1 MLNFLHIWFIE
12 SKKMKRLNH
21 SLRFFSC
28 CLSLIFSH
36 SAVAQNHEVFLS
48 RNYDYKFQSYLNKQ
62 DVSFHSSIK
71 PLNNYDIKK
80 RKVEYEFGV
89 PFKGFN
95 SKEVEGHKSK
105 VQVRFFPL
113 IEISGTAVSDVVDTF
128 AYNMGIGAAAVVQA
142 GEKFNARVE
151 FTGSKFQYPDYLKRE
166 VESTSVGAN
175 GQLWHQ
181 ESNGYHSTN
190 LNGFLDYRPGEVFDF
205 RIGHGR
211 NFIGEGYRSMMLSD
225 NAGNYSYGRITAD
238 IWRLKYMVLYAHLK
252 DQGTNKGHK
261 YQDFDNKFTTV
272 HYLSWNI
279 NKWFNLGFFESVVW
293 PGRDTLLDRG
303 YDPNYL
309 NPVIFMR
316 PVEYSTGSSDNS
328 LLGIALN
335 FKPKNGWTIYSQLV
349 LDEFLLSEL
358 QADVKDLV
366 KPDPARIS
374 GWWANKY
381 AFQLGVKAHNIFGVS
396 GLGVQSEF
404 NLVRPFTYSHGNSVQ
419 NFGHLNRSLA
429 HPLGSN
435 FYESISFISYQFGNS
450 LLEVKTQFFQQGHS
464 TDSTN
469 FGEDI
474 FQTYRSRSR
483 EYGHYTGQG
492 IARTISAFGVGYNY
506 IIVPESNL
514 RLFADFTIRN
524 QNWITKR
531 TDIFLS
537 VGIRS
542 SITNRYSDI

>member
-1 MLNFLHIWFIE
+1 MCFTIIVLGQ
-12 SKKMKRLNH
+12 
-21 SLRFFSC
+21 SL
-28 CLSLIFSH
+28 L
-36 SAVAQNHEVFLS
+36 AQDYEVFLS
-48 RNYDYKFQSYLNKQ
+48 RNYDYKFQAHLNKQ

-71 PLNNYDIKK
+71 PLNISDIKK
-80 RKVEYEFGV
+80 GKVEYEWGV
-89 PFKGFN
+89 PFKKFNNPEEKTKVRVGFYPL
-95 SKEVEGHKSK
+95 VE
-105 VQVRFFPL
+105 L
-113 IEISGTAVSDVVDTF
+113 SGTAVSDIVDTF
-128 AYNMGIGAAAVVQA
+128 AFNLGVGAAAVVQA
-142 GEKFNARVE
+142 GEKFNARIE
-151 FTGSKFQYPDYLKRE
+151 FTGSRFQYPHYLKRE
-166 VESTSVGAN
+166 VERTQVGSD

-181 ESNGYHSTN
+181 ENNGYHSTN
-190 LNGFLDYRPGEVFDF
+190 LNGFIDYRPGQVFNF

-225 NAGNYSYGRITAD
+225 NAGNYSFGLLTAD

-252 DQGTNKGHK
+252 NVGINQGRN
-261 YQDFDNKFTTV
+261 YQKLDNKFTTV

-293 PGRDTLLDRG
+293 PSNDTLLDRG

-316 PVEYSTGSSDNS
+316 PVEFSTGSSDNS

-335 FKPKNGWTIYSQLV
+335 FKPKNGWTIYSQFV
-349 LDEFLLSEL
+349 LDEFLLSQL
-358 QADVKDLV
+358 QADAKDLV
-366 KPDPARIS
+366 KSDPSRRS

-381 AFQLGVKAHNIFGVS
+381 AVQLGVKAHNIFGVS
-396 GLGVQSEF
+396 GLGIQSEF
-404 NLVRPFTYSHGNSVQ
+404 NLARPFIYSHGNSLQ
-419 NFGHLNRSLA
+419 NYGHLNRSLG

-435 FYESISFISYQFGNS
+435 FYESISFVSYQFGNS
-450 LLEVKTQFFQQGHS
+450 LIEGKLQFFQQGHS

-469 FGEDI
+469 FGEDV
-474 FQTYRSRSR
+474 FQAYSSRSS

-492 IARTISAFGVGYNY
+492 ISRTISAIGVSYNY

-524 QNWITKR
+524 QNWISKR

-537 VGIRS
+537 IGIRS